1 MKTAVQSLLVI
12 LLTLTL
18 AGCTE
23 NGQPAMN
30 KTAGSAIAGT
40 IIGAGT
46 GAIIGSTTG
55 NAGRGV
61 AIGGALGGLSGA
73 FLGNKSEKQDK
84 QRQEFDERQ
93 RRQQDELDR
102 QRREIE
108 ELKRQQSGDGYY
120 RAPGG
125 APIGGVNTNQVDSYY
140 RTPSSGSSTG
150 NADQQKYDDVY
161 RKY

>member
-1 MKTAVQSLLVI
+1 MKLPKKYIKNSLFV
-12 LLTLTL
+12 LTPLFLFSCAET
-18 AGCTE
+18 G
-23 NGQPAMN
+23 MN

-40 IIGAGT
+40 ALGAGT

-61 AIGGALGGLSGA
+61 AIGAALGGITGA
-73 FLGNKSEKQDK
+73 LLGNEMDSQDK
-84 QRQEFDERQ
+84 QRDEYNERQ
-93 RRQQDELDR
+93 RRQQEELDR

-120 RAPGG
+120 RKPSSS
-125 APIGGVNTNQVDSYY
+125 NDDSYY
-140 RTPSSGSSTG
+140 RTPSSGGANVSTE
-150 NADQQKYDDVY
+150 QQKYDDVY